1 MRLSRGGRL
10 ELLVGAGICLALL
23 LVIFSDCVGVND
35 PHVMAQVVMAAMAVY
50 VGNTKG
56 TSTLV
61 FAVALIAIKHNLL
74 AFPLALA
81 LDQWISNRRQFGQ
94 FLLIAAAVGLVLGA
108 WMRLVSDGRIWSAL
122 LSSRVV
128 SMGHMLEVARQVSKA
143 LGVAALVLMILN
155 AGRLFG
161 ENRRLVM
168 LYLGASLVI
177 GTSLRRARE

>member
-10 ELLVGAGICLALL
+10 ELLVGADIYLALL
-23 LVIFSDCVGVND
+23 FFIFSDCVGVND

-61 FAVALIAIKHNLL
+61 FAVALIAIK
-74 AFPLALA
+74 
-81 LDQWISNRRQFGQ
+81 
-94 FLLIAAAVGLVLGA
+94 
-108 WMRLVSDGRIWSAL
+108 
-122 LSSRVV
+122 
-128 SMGHMLEVARQVSKA
+128 
-143 LGVAALVLMILN
+143 
-155 AGRLFG
+155 RLFG
-161 ENRRLVM
+161 ESGRLVM